1 MKTLPY
7 ADDTVLVESYN
18 NLGKLHNRVNYKRTE
33 VAGWLAANEL
43 SINISKTFM
52 LIANKH
58 VNTESF
64 SINANGK
71 CIERTLTYKHLGVI
85 VDEKLAWKE
94 HCK

>member
-1 MKTLPY
+1 
-7 ADDTVLVESYN
+7 
-18 NLGKLHNRVNYKRTE
+18 
-33 VAGWLAANEL
+33 
-43 SINISKTFM
+43 M

-64 SINANGK
+64 SINANGN

-94 HCK
+94 HCIQLCSTVSKYVGVMCKVKHYDNKTRGTFVASL